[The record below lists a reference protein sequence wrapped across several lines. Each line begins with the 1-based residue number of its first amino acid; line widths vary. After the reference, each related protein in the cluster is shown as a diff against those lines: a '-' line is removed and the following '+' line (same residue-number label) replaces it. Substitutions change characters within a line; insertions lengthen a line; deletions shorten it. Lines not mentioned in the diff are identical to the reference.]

1 MAYSDTEQYQNAA
14 RLDDV
19 VWRAGTE
26 GEKLPRRM
34 AVVGVG
40 HELRGDDAAGLEVA
54 RRLATVRQ
62 TLGCTSERLLVL
74 EGGPAPEN
82 VTGTLRRFK
91 PEVVLLVDAATFGA
105 EPGAVRWFTPDQ
117 AEGLSATTHTMPLSM
132 LARYLALELDCRIYL
147 LGIQPGQNDIGAP
160 LSPAVER
167 AVAAIGDGLCA
178 LFSPYTFTF
187 SALPDS

>member
-1 MAYSDTEQYQNAA
+1 MLSKDTA
-14 RLDDV
+14 RRRDGARPEVLS
-19 VWRAGTE
+19 RRPGAE

-54 RRLATVRQ
+54 RRLAAGARPAAGGTN
-62 TLGCTSERLLVL
+62 ERLLVL

-82 VTGTLRRFK
+82 VTGTLRRFA

-147 LGIQPGQNDIGAP
+147 LGIQPGRNDIGAP

-167 AVAAIGDGLCA
+167 AVTAISDGLCA
-178 LFSPYTFTF
+178 LYGTGGATKER
-187 SALPDS
+187 